1 MPGVSGIPW
10 RKVAGLAAVIVAM
23 VAVAC
28 SSNGSPDSPDS
39 RELSAF
45 QAAAEAIS
53 ESVAED
59 RSEAGAQQAPGIRD
73 PFPPGQGDVAAAA
86 PGEDDLASEGRPA
99 PAEDDGALAM
109 AEREGSEAAAN
120 DTSPEDEA
128 ESADV
133 RSDAD
138 AADNA
143 MAASAGSSPVAAGEE
158 DEGRGPSYTIILD
171 AGHGGSDTGAIANGI
186 VERESNLDFA
196 RRVGEILVAQGHR
209 VVQTRVDGGRS
220 VLYPDDETIPQIAE
234 SRIDL
239 QARVDLANQEGGD
252 VFVSFH
258 SNLAK
263 DNVFERG
270 MEVWF
275 DPDRAHGDANF
286 RLAVN
291 LLSQVI
297 AELFEF
303 GYPVY
308 NRLVHSDECHSVEP
322 GLNICLPLFVL
333 GPPATLERFRV
344 VAAGID
350 PDRFAFADGEEVL
363 RTRAT
368 EMPAALVELLV
379 TSNPSDAAIL
389 RSNAGRQAIARGVA
403 RAILEFLA
411 GEELAN
417 EELTG
422 EAEETQN
429 GPIVSDGAVP
439 AR

>member
-1 MPGVSGIPW
+1 L
-10 RKVAGLAAVIVAM
+10 RKVAGLAVVIVAM
-23 VAVAC
+23 MAVAC

-39 RELSAF
+39 REMSAF

-59 RSEAGAQQAPGIRD
+59 RSEAGAQQAPVIRD
-73 PFPPGQGDVAAAA
+73 PFPPGQGEVAAAV
-86 PGEDDLASEGRPA
+86 PGEDDPAAEGRPA
-99 PAEDDGALAM
+99 GVDDGGALAM
-109 AEREGSEAAAN
+109 AESADEAAAN
-120 DTSPEDEA
+120 GASPKEEA
-128 ESADV
+128 GSAGV
-133 RSDAD
+133 RPDAD
-138 AADNA
+138 AVDSTI
-143 MAASAGSSPVAAGEE
+143 AASEGSSPVAAGEE
-158 DEGRGPSYTIILD
+158 DGPRAPSYTIILD
-171 AGHGGSDTGAIANGI
+171 AGHGGSDTGAIANGV

-196 RRVGEILVAQGHR
+196 RRVEEILVAQGHR

-275 DPDRAHGDANF
+275 DPDRPHADANF

-350 PDRFAFADGEEVL
+350 PDRFAFAEGEEVL

-429 GPIVSDGAVP
+429 GPIVSDGAAP
-439 AR
+439 AG